1 MLFHHA
7 SKNRPFHL
15 GTYPMEVLP
24 RDGAVIAAE
33 AARPR
38 AGPSE
43 AAEAGGALG
52 PAVLHYRDLFASFA
66 EGGPAAETAPVPARL
81 DRRAE
86 DIKGCSYFMDADQV
100 GICRI
105 PENAW
110 LEGAEALEG
119 HSHAVVILVA
129 CPALPDR
136 GNLARAWVEEAVAAT
151 AEMRA
156 LEIAGCTAGHIRQMG
171 FEARIH
177 HAGDD
182 GLDRARLAVLAGL
195 CLRAAAPT
203 PPFATFAAFGAAED
217 GGLLNPYIEGG
228 FALAAISTNYEL
240 ECDTPLGPGAAGARN
255 RAYRKG
261 IAGAVSGRERARRA
275 KRKSHW
281 SRYPMEQVR
290 RVDRPTTLIIDEE
303 VPRVPQ
309 RAAFFTRAAKG
320 DLGGKSQ
327 RERARFAFKHPLSFS
342 QLQLIRAMVP
352 HQDGETAAPENDGDR
367 YGDPAANAR
376 AVKALSYFLGSDLTG
391 ICEIPRYAWFSHRE
405 DGSPI
410 PMYHRYAVV
419 MLIDQGYD
427 TMEGASGD
435 DWISGAQSMRG
446 YLRGAE
452 IAGIMGE
459 TLRGLGFPSRAQ
471 TNADSDVLHIPLLL
485 WAGLGELSRIG
496 ELVLNPF
503 VGPRFKSVVLT
514 TDMPMEVDRPIDF
527 GLQYFCDHC
536 HKCDRECPCDAI
548 PHGDKVMFNGYE
560 MWKPDVERCTR
571 YRLTNMRGS
580 ACGRCMKTCPL
591 NKVVDMDGGLLP
603 RAASWL
609 GVNAMFLKP
618 ALVPVAT
625 WLDDRLGN
633 GRRNPVKKW
642 WFDHEIV
649 DGVTVAAKGANER
662 EIDPGKRVDA
672 ARQKIAYYHADAMPP
687 PDRQAPDPVDRKAA
701 LAAAALV
708 ETPAEARRRLAAGGP
723 APAHYAP
730 VPPAGGEDGEG
741 EGAAPPANPYGQDA

>member
-24 RDGAVIAAE
+24 RDEAVVGEE

-38 AGPSE
+38 AGPTQ

-52 PAVLHYRDLFASFA
+52 PAVLHYRELFARFA
-66 EGGPAAETAPVPARL
+66 EGRPAAQTAPVPRRL

-105 PENAW
+105 PECAW
-110 LEGAEALEG
+110 LEGAEPLEG

-129 CPALPDR
+129 FPALPDR
-136 GNLARAWVEEAVAAT
+136 GNLARAWVGEAVAAT
-151 AEMRA
+151 AEMRV

-177 HAGDD
+177 HAGGDS
-182 GLDRARLAVLAGL
+182 LDRERLAVLAGL
-195 CLRAAAPT
+195 CLRAQA
-203 PPFATFAAFGAAED
+203 
-217 GGLLNPYIEGG
+217 GLANPYIEGG

-240 ECDTPLGPGAAGARN
+240 ACDSPLGPGAARARN
-255 RAYRKG
+255 RAWRKG

-320 DLGGKSQ
+320 DLGEKSR

-352 HQDGETAAPENDGDR
+352 HQDGETAAPDAANSSNDGVGAAAAPEKDGSR

-391 ICEIPRYAWFSHRE
+391 ICEIPPYAWFSHRE

-410 PMYHRYAVV
+410 ERYHRYAVV

-514 TDMPMEVDRPIDF
+514 TDMPLEADRPIDF
-527 GLQYFCDHC
+527 GLQYFCDRC

-548 PHGDKVMFNGYE
+548 SHGDKVMFNGYE

-633 GRRNPVKKW
+633 GRRNLVKKW

-662 EIDPGKRVDA
+662 EIDPARRVDA
-672 ARQKIAYYHADAMPP
+672 ARQKIAYFHADMMPA
-687 PDRQAPDPVDRKAA
+687 PDRRAPDPVDRRAG

-708 ETPAEARRRLAAGGP
+708 ETPAEARKRLTAGG
-723 APAHYAP
+723 ARPAHYAP
-730 VPPAGGEDGEG
+730 TPPAGSEAGDGE
-741 EGAAPPANPYGQDA
+741 AAGPAANPYGQGG

>member
-24 RDGAVIAAE
+24 RDEAVTAAE
-33 AARPR
+33 AARLPAR
-38 AGPSE
+38 PSA

-52 PAVLHYRDLFASFA
+52 PAVLRYRELFARFA
-66 EGGPAAETAPVPARL
+66 EGGAAAEPAPVPARL
-81 DRRAE
+81 DRRAQ

-105 PENAW
+105 PDSAW
-110 LEGAEALEG
+110 LEGRPPLEG
-119 HSHAVVILVA
+119 HSHAVVV
-129 CPALPDR
+129 PVALPPIPDR
-136 GNLARAWVEEAVAAT
+136 DNLARACVEHAVAAT
-151 AEMRA
+151 AEMRV
-156 LEIAGCTAGHIRQMG
+156 LEVAACTAGHIRQMG

-177 HAGDD
+177 HAGDE
-182 GLDRARLAVLAGL
+182 GLDRERLAVLAGL
-195 CLRAAAPT
+195 YLRSGDRLT
-203 PPFATFAAFGAAED
+203 
-217 GGLLNPYIEGG
+217 NPYIEGG

-240 ECDTPLGPGAAGARN
+240 ECDSPLGPGAAHARN

-261 IAGAVSGRERARRA
+261 IAGAISGRERARRA
-275 KRKSHW
+275 RRKSHR

-290 RVDRPTTLIIDEE
+290 RVDRPTTLIIDDE

-320 DLGGKSQ
+320 DLGEKSR

-352 HQDGETAAPENDGDR
+352 HQDGEVAAKADGDR

-391 ICEIPRYAWFSHRE
+391 ICELPRYAWFSHRE

-410 PMYHRYAVV
+410 DMYHRYAVV

-514 TDMPMEVDRPIDF
+514 TDMPLEVDKPIDF

-633 GRRNPVKKW
+633 GGLNPVKKW

-649 DGVTVAAKGANER
+649 DGVTVEAKGTNR
-662 EIDPGKRVDA
+662 RGIDPDKKVDA
-672 ARQKIAYYHADAMPP
+672 VRQKIAYYHAAAMPP
-687 PDRQAPDPVDRKAA
+687 PDRQAPAPVDRKAA
-701 LAAAALV
+701 LAGAAHV
-708 ETPAEARRRLAAGGP
+708 ETPAEARKRLAAGGA
-723 APAHYAP
+723 APGHYAP
-730 VPPAGGEDGEG
+730 TPPAGGEDDDGG
-741 EGAAPPANPYGQDA
+741 DGGRPAASPYTKGG

>member
-24 RDGAVIAAE
+24 RDEAVIAEE
-33 AARPR
+33 AAGPR
-38 AGPSE
+38 AGPTD
-43 AAEAGGALG
+43 AADAGGALG
-52 PAVLHYRDLFASFA
+52 PAVLRYRELFARFA
-66 EGGPAAETAPVPARL
+66 AGGPAEETAPVPARL

-105 PENAW
+105 PESAW
-110 LEGAEALEG
+110 LEGLLAIDG
-119 HSHAVVILVA
+119 HTHAVVILVA
-129 CPALPDR
+129 FPALPDR
-136 GNLARAWVEEAVAAT
+136 DNLARAWVEDAVAAT
-151 AEMRA
+151 AGMRV
-156 LEIAGCTAGHIRQMG
+156 LEIAACTAGHIRQMG

-177 HAGDD
+177 HAG
-182 GLDRARLAVLAGL
+182 GESLDRERLAVLAGL
-195 CLRAAAPT
+195 CLRA
-203 PPFATFAAFGAAED
+203 E
-217 GGLLNPYIEGG
+217 GGLANPYIEGD
-228 FALAAISTNYEL
+228 FAIAAISTNYEL
-240 ECDTPLGPGAAGARN
+240 ECDSPLGPGAAHARN
-255 RAYRKG
+255 RAWQRG

-275 KRKSHW
+275 RRKSHQ

-290 RVDRPTTLIIDEE
+290 RVDRPTTLIIDDE

-320 DLGGKSQ
+320 DLGEKSR

-352 HQDGETAAPENDGDR
+352 HQDGEAAPERDEGR

-405 DGSPI
+405 DGAPVE
-410 PMYHRYAVV
+410 MYHRYAVV

-548 PHGDKVMFNGYE
+548 PHGPKVMFNGYE
-560 MWKPDVERCTR
+560 IWKPDVERCTR

-618 ALVPVAT
+618 ALVPIAT

-662 EIDPGKRVDA
+662 EIDPDKKVDA

-687 PDRQAPDPVDRKAA
+687 PDRQAPAPVDRKAA

-708 ETPAEARRRLAAGGP
+708 ETPAEARKRLAAGG
-723 APAHYAP
+723 APPDHYIP
-730 VPPAGGEDGEG
+730 TPPAGGGDGDG
-741 EGAAPPANPYGQDA
+741 KPSVNPYGKGIDRL